1 MNPLTLQQIQGNGS
15 DKIASTGHELVQ
27 AFNGNFDQ
35 VKEAIE
41 NLDQRLFN
49 DLPVTS
55 MSQLDDL
62 RSGTYRILLTVSGG
76 IEQFY
81 LICTIDPDGRTVRQ
95 TRISDFIYTRI
106 FVANKWKLWIRISNG
121 QIDISQGFSI
131 LDTYNTPLYSGC
143 YILIRDGIP
152 AYYLLV
158 TSDDMHHVV
167 IQYLYGNSVIDDGKI
182 TAHMDSKV
190 TILTRIYNFN
200 ASGNIN
206 IPSKTWGKWKYY
218 QENFLKSELGI
229 SEVFGVTQKM
239 FTERIGSERTSE
251 SEDGSLWGKIISI
264 IQDAASNS
272 EIISNLESLLSKS
285 LLFKNIG
292 TIARLDDLD
301 DVQIPGYYTYTK
313 SFHEGEAINGML
325 IVSQISYPGSFS
337 FEQIRYELGKTYHRE
352 FDIDERV
359 WLEWEEQLV
368 VMSETAYEK
377 LPFKD
382 QFTFYYTYDD

>member
-167 IQYLYGNSVIDDGKI
+167 IQYLYGNSVIDDGK
-182 TAHMDSKV
+182 
-190 TILTRIYNFN
+190 
-200 ASGNIN
+200 
-206 IPSKTWGKWKYY
+206 
-218 QENFLKSELGI
+218 
-229 SEVFGVTQKM
+229 
-239 FTERIGSERTSE
+239 
-251 SEDGSLWGKIISI
+251 
-264 IQDAASNS
+264 
-272 EIISNLESLLSKS
+272 
-285 LLFKNIG
+285 
-292 TIARLDDLD
+292 
-301 DVQIPGYYTYTK
+301 
-313 SFHEGEAINGML
+313 
-325 IVSQISYPGSFS
+325 
-337 FEQIRYELGKTYHRE
+337 
-352 FDIDERV
+352 
-359 WLEWEEQLV
+359 
-368 VMSETAYEK
+368 
-377 LPFKD
+377 
-382 QFTFYYTYDD
+382 